1 MESNVFGV
9 HGNLE
14 QKQDAVKAVERF
26 MQTDLVPTIS
36 GQYDDCS
43 SLRGYTIPLA
53 STKEVNPRLA
63 KGP

>member
-26 MQTDLVPTIS
+26 MQTD